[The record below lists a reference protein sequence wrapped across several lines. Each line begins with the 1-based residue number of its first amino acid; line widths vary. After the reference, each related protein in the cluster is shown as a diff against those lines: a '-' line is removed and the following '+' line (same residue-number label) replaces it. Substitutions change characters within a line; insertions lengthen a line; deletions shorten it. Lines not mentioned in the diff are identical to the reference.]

1 MKGARVWFLFT
12 AITSLTLAL
21 ACGVLGNPNPCDRA
35 QGMRDA
41 LEESSGRDCDLI
53 TEDDLA
59 EVYKLRIYGADE
71 LEKSDFSSLVNIHWL
86 DLRRGEGDL
95 PWNVISGLSNV
106 RDLDLSR
113 NNLRELPPNA
123 FAGLENLQTLS
134 LGQNN
139 LHELPNGLFAG
150 LENLQ
155 TLSLGQNN
163 LRELPNGLFDG
174 LSNLRELHLGGNPGD
189 PFDVEIGV
197 CGQVPAVRRVL
208 EREASLNCAGI
219 TDASLSDVHSL
230 TVHDDNLTGLQ
241 PGVFDD
247 MANLQTLELTGRSL
261 SELSPG
267 AFNGLGNLRILT
279 LGVGDLREL
288 EPGVFAG
295 LDNLEELTLWGANL
309 PEPKPGMFA
318 MLVNLQTLSLQSRNL
333 TELPPGV
340 FNDLKNLQVLDLRS
354 NPGRPFHITHP
365 NANLRGRG
373 WDR

>member
-59 EVYKLRIYGADE
+59 EVYQLRIYGADE

-139 LHELPNGLFAG
+139 LRELPNGLFDG

-163 LRELPNGLFDG
+163 LRELPNGLFD
-174 LSNLRELHLGGNPGD
+174 R
-189 PFDVEIGV
+189 
-197 CGQVPAVRRVL
+197 L
-208 EREASLNCAGI
+208 E
-219 TDASLSDVHSL
+219 
-230 TVHDDNLTGLQ
+230 
-241 PGVFDD
+241 
-247 MANLQTLELTGRSL
+247 
-261 SELSPG
+261 
-267 AFNGLGNLRILT
+267 
-279 LGVGDLREL
+279 
-288 EPGVFAG
+288 
-295 LDNLEELTLWGANL
+295 
-309 PEPKPGMFA
+309 
-318 MLVNLQTLSLQSRNL
+318 NLQTLSLGKGYS
-333 TELPPGV
+333 
-340 FNDLKNLQVLDLRS
+340 
-354 NPGRPFHITHP
+354 
-365 NANLRGRG
+365 A
-373 WDR
+373 